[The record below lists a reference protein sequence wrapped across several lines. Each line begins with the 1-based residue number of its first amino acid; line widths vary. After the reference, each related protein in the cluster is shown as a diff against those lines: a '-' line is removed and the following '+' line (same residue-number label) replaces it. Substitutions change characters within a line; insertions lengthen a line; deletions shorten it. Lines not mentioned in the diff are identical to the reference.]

1 MHKRHAL
8 TFVTITVFLDTVG
21 FGVIVP
27 VLPQFLVLIGDVSL
41 SDASALSGY
50 LIFSYAVTNF
60 MFAPMLGN
68 LSDAYGRKPLLVM
81 SLFVYGGA
89 YLLSGFATALWM
101 LFLGRL
107 LTGITSA
114 TYAIANAL
122 IADVS
127 TPEDKAQNFGLLG
140 VAFGLGFI
148 VGPALGGIIGAWDLR
163 APLFIAAGVAF
174 INTLYGLIFFRET
187 LAPENRRP
195 FELKRA
201 SPWGALTQLRKYP
214 LLIGLVIAVFLNNI
228 GHHIWPS
235 NWNFY
240 TIEKFAWTPLD
251 VGLSMAF
258 VGVMS
263 VIVQGGLLRMVIPK
277 FGPVRCAYFGVT
289 ATILAFVG
297 VATAGS
303 SAALYFWCGVSSLG
317 GLAGPS
323 VNSILSNQVA
333 ADSQGELQG
342 IMASVSSVAMIV
354 GPLLLTQ
361 TFTYFTSDSAP
372 LYLPGSAFWVAALL
386 TLAALIIF
394 FQQIRRLPNPAG

>member
-1 MHKRHAL
+1 MHKKHAL
-8 TFVTITVFLDTVG
+8 IFVTVAVFLDTVG

-27 VLPQFLVLIGDVSL
+27 VLPQFLVLIGNVSL

-50 LIFSYAVTNF
+50 LIFSYAITNF
-60 MFAPMLGN
+60 LFAPLLGN
-68 LSDAYGRKPLLVM
+68 LSDAYGRKPMLLA
-81 SLFVYGGA
+81 SLFVYGCS
-89 YLLSGFATALWM
+89 YLLAGFATALWM

-107 LTGITSA
+107 LTGVASA

-127 TPEDKAQNFGLLG
+127 APEDKAQNFGLMG

-148 VGPALGGIIGAWDLR
+148 VGPALGGVIGAWDLR
-163 APLFIAAGVAF
+163 APFYVAGGLAF
-174 INTLYGLIFFRET
+174 LNTLYGLFFFHET
-187 LAPENRRP
+187 LQPDNRRP
-195 FELKRA
+195 LDIRRA
-201 SPWGALTQLRKYP
+201 SPWGALLQLKRYP
-214 LLIGLVIAVFLNNI
+214 MLVGLVCAMFLYNM
-228 GHHIWPS
+228 GHHIWPA
-235 NWNFY
+235 NWSFY

-263 VIVQGGLLRMVIPK
+263 VIVQGWLLRIVIPR
-277 FGPVRCAYFGVT
+277 FGPSRCAYFGVS
-289 ATILAFVG
+289 ATITAFIG

-303 SAALYFWCGVSSLG
+303 SAALYFWCALSAFG

-323 VNSILSNQVA
+323 VNSILSNQVP

-342 IMASVSSVAMIV
+342 IMASSNSVAMII

-361 TFTYFTSDSAP
+361 TFTYFTSSSAP
-372 LYLPGSAFWVAALL
+372 VYLPGSAFWIAALL
-386 TLAALIIF
+386 TVIALILF
-394 FQQIRRLPNPAG
+394 FTYNRRLPAPQS

>member
-8 TFVTITVFLDTVG
+8 TFVSITVFLDTVG

-27 VLPQFLVLIGDVSL
+27 VLPQFLVLIGNVNL
-41 SDASALSGY
+41 SNASALSGY

-68 LSDAYGRKPLLVM
+68 LSDVYGRKPLLVT

-127 TPEDKAQNFGLLG
+127 TAEDKAQNFGLLG

-163 APLFIAAGVAF
+163 APFFIASGLAF

-201 SPWGALTQLRKYP
+201 SPWGALTQLSKYP

-228 GHHIWPS
+228 GYHIWPS

-240 TIEKFAWTPLD
+240 TIETFAWTPLD

-263 VIVQGGLLRMVIPK
+263 VIVQGGLLRIVIPK
-277 FGPVRCAYFGVT
+277 FGPVRCAYFGIT
-289 ATILAFVG
+289 ATIVAFVG

-303 SAALYFWCGVSSLG
+303 SAALFFWCGMSSLG
-317 GLAGPS
+317 GLAAPS

-372 LYLPGSAFWVAALL
+372 LYLPSGAFWVAAIL
-386 TLAALIIF
+386 TSAALIIF

>member
-8 TFVTITVFLDTVG
+8 TFVSITVFLDTVG

-27 VLPQFLVLIGDVSL
+27 VLPQFLVLIGNVNL

-68 LSDAYGRKPLLVM
+68 LSDAYGRKPLLVT

-127 TPEDKAQNFGLLG
+127 TAEDKAQNFGLLG

-148 VGPALGGIIGAWDLR
+148 VGAWDLR
-163 APLFIAAGVAF
+163 APFFIASGLAF

-201 SPWGALTQLRKYP
+201 SPWGALTQLSKYP

-228 GHHIWPS
+228 GYHIWPS

-240 TIEKFAWTPLD
+240 TIETFAWTPLD

-263 VIVQGGLLRMVIPK
+263 VIVQGGLLRIGIPK
-277 FGPVRCAYFGVT
+277 FVPVRCSYFGIT
-289 ATILAFVG
+289 ATIVAFVG

-303 SAALYFWCGVSSLG
+303 SAALFFWCGMSSLG
-317 GLAGPS
+317 GLAAPS

-372 LYLPGSAFWVAALL
+372 LYLPGSAFWVAAIL
-386 TLAALIIF
+386 TSAALIIF

>member
-8 TFVTITVFLDTVG
+8 TFVSITVFLDTVG

-27 VLPQFLVLIGDVSL
+27 VLPQFLVLIGNVNL

-68 LSDAYGRKPLLVM
+68 LSDAYGRKPLLVT

-127 TPEDKAQNFGLLG
+127 TAEDKAQNFGLLG

-163 APLFIAAGVAF
+163 APFFIASGLAL

-201 SPWGALTQLRKYP
+201 SPWGALTQLSKYP

-240 TIEKFAWTPLD
+240 TIETFAWTPLD

-263 VIVQGGLLRMVIPK
+263 VIVQGGLLRIVIPK
-277 FGPVRCAYFGVT
+277 FGPVRCAYFGIT
-289 ATILAFVG
+289 ATIVAFVG

-303 SAALYFWCGVSSLG
+303 SAELFFWCGMSSLG
-317 GLAGPS
+317 GLAAPS

-333 ADSQGELQG
+333 VDSQGELQG

-372 LYLPGSAFWVAALL
+372 LYLPGSAFWVAAIL
-386 TLAALIIF
+386 TSAALIIF

>member
-1 MHKRHAL
+1 MHKKHAL
-8 TFVTITVFLDTVG
+8 IFVTITVFLDTVG
-21 FGVIVP
+21 FGIIVP
-27 VLPQFLVLIGDVSL
+27 ILPQFLVLVGQVSL
-41 SDASALSGY
+41 SEASALSGY
-50 LIFSYAVTNF
+50 LIFSYAITNF
-60 MFAPMLGN
+60 LFAPLLGN
-68 LSDAYGRKPLLVM
+68 LSDAYGRKRLLVL
-81 SLFVYGGA
+81 SLCVYGGS

-148 VGPALGGIIGAWDLR
+148 VGPALGGIIGAWDIR
-163 APLFIAAGVAF
+163 APFFIAAGLAF
-174 INTLYGLIFFRET
+174 INTLYGLLFFRET

-195 FELKRA
+195 FDISRA
-201 SPWGALTQLRKYP
+201 SPWGSLAQLGKYP
-214 LLIGLVIAVFLNNI
+214 LLIGLIFAVFLNNI

-251 VGLSMAF
+251 VGFSMAF

-263 VIVQGGLLRMVIPK
+263 VIVQGWLLRIVIPK

-289 ATILAFVG
+289 ATIAAFVG

-323 VNSILSNQVA
+323 VNSILSNQVP

-342 IMASVSSVAMIV
+342 IMASMSSIAMIV

-361 TFTYFTSDSAP
+361 TFTYFTSASAP
-372 LYLPGSAFWVAALL
+372 IYLPGSAFWVSALL
-386 TLAALIIF
+386 TLCALGIF
-394 FQQIRRLPNPAG
+394 YQQIRRLPNPAG

>member
-163 APLFIAAGVAF
+163 APFFIAAGLAF

-201 SPWGALTQLRKYP
+201 SPWGALTQLCKYP

-263 VIVQGGLLRMVIPK
+263 VIVQGGLLRIVIPK

-372 LYLPGSAFWVAALL
+372 LYLPGSAFWLAALL

>member
-8 TFVTITVFLDTVG
+8 TFVSITVFLDTVG

-27 VLPQFLVLIGDVSL
+27 VLPQFLVLIGNVNL

-68 LSDAYGRKPLLVM
+68 LSDAYGRKPLLVT

-127 TPEDKAQNFGLLG
+127 TAEDKAQNFGLLG

-163 APLFIAAGVAF
+163 APFFIASGLAF

-201 SPWGALTQLRKYP
+201 STWGALTQLSKYP
-214 LLIGLVIAVFLNNI
+214 LLVGLVIAVFLNNI
-228 GHHIWPS
+228 GYHIWPS

-240 TIEKFAWTPLD
+240 TIETFAWTPLD

-263 VIVQGGLLRMVIPK
+263 VIVQGGLLRIVIPK
-277 FGPVRCAYFGVT
+277 FGPVRCAYFGIT
-289 ATILAFVG
+289 ATIVAFVG

-303 SAALYFWCGVSSLG
+303 SAALFFWCGMSSLG
-317 GLAGPS
+317 GLAAPS

-372 LYLPGSAFWVAALL
+372 LYLPGSAFWVAAIL
-386 TLAALIIF
+386 TSAALIIF

>member
-8 TFVTITVFLDTVG
+8 TFVSITVFLDTVG

-27 VLPQFLVLIGDVSL
+27 VLPQFLVLIGNVNL

-68 LSDAYGRKPLLVM
+68 LSDAYGRKPLLVT

-127 TPEDKAQNFGLLG
+127 TAEDKAQNFGLLG

-163 APLFIAAGVAF
+163 APFFIASGLAF

-195 FELKRA
+195 FKLKRA
-201 SPWGALTQLRKYP
+201 SPWGALTQLSKYP

-228 GHHIWPS
+228 GYHIWPS

-240 TIEKFAWTPLD
+240 TIETFAWTPLD

-263 VIVQGGLLRMVIPK
+263 VIVQGGLLRIVIPK
-277 FGPVRCAYFGVT
+277 FGPVRCAYFGIT
-289 ATILAFVG
+289 ATIVAFVG

-303 SAALYFWCGVSSLG
+303 SAALFFWCGMSSLG
-317 GLAGPS
+317 GLAAPS

-372 LYLPGSAFWVAALL
+372 LYLPGSAFWVAAIL
-386 TLAALIIF
+386 TSAALIIF

>member
-8 TFVTITVFLDTVG
+8 TFVSITVFLDTVG

-27 VLPQFLVLIGDVSL
+27 VLPQFLVLIGNVNL

-68 LSDAYGRKPLLVM
+68 LSDAYRRKPLLVT

-127 TPEDKAQNFGLLG
+127 TAEDKAQNFGLLG

-163 APLFIAAGVAF
+163 APFFIASGLAF

-201 SPWGALTQLRKYP
+201 SPWGALTQLSKYP
-214 LLIGLVIAVFLNNI
+214 LLIGLVIAVFLNNF
-228 GHHIWPS
+228 GYHIWPS

-240 TIEKFAWTPLD
+240 TIETFAWTPLD

-263 VIVQGGLLRMVIPK
+263 VIVQGGLLRIVIPK
-277 FGPVRCAYFGVT
+277 FGPVRCAYFGIT
-289 ATILAFVG
+289 ATIVAFVG

-303 SAALYFWCGVSSLG
+303 SAALFFWCGMSSLG
-317 GLAGPS
+317 GLAAPS

-361 TFTYFTSDSAP
+361 TFTYFTSESAP
-372 LYLPGSAFWVAALL
+372 LYLPGSAFWVAAIL
-386 TLAALIIF
+386 TSAALIIF

>member
-1 MHKRHAL
+1 MHKKHAL
-8 TFVTITVFLDTVG
+8 IFVTITVFIDTVG
-21 FGVIVP
+21 FGIIVP
-27 VLPQFLVLIGDVSL
+27 ILPQFLVLIGKVSL
-41 SDASALSGY
+41 SEASALSGY
-50 LIFSYAVTNF
+50 LIFSYAITNF
-60 MFAPMLGN
+60 LFAPLLGN
-68 LSDAYGRKPLLVM
+68 LSDAYGRKRLLVL
-81 SLFVYGGA
+81 SLFVYGGS
-89 YLLSGFATALWM
+89 YLLAGFATALWM

-148 VGPALGGIIGAWDLR
+148 VGPALGGIIGAWDIR
-163 APLFIAAGVAF
+163 APFFIAAGLAF
-174 INTLYGLIFFRET
+174 INTLYGLLFFRET

-195 FELKRA
+195 FDISRA
-201 SPWGALTQLRKYP
+201 SPWGSLAQLGKYP
-214 LLIGLVIAVFLNNI
+214 LLIGLIFAVFLNNI

-251 VGLSMAF
+251 VGFSMAF

-263 VIVQGGLLRMVIPK
+263 VIVQGWLLRIVIPK

-289 ATILAFVG
+289 ATVAAFVG

-303 SAALYFWCGVSSLG
+303 SAALYFWCGVSALG

-323 VNSILSNQVA
+323 VNSILSNQVP

-342 IMASVSSVAMIV
+342 IMASMSSIAMIV

-361 TFTYFTSDSAP
+361 TFTYFTSASAP
-372 LYLPGSAFWVAALL
+372 IYLPGSAFWVSALL
-386 TLAALIIF
+386 TLCALGIF
-394 FQQIRRLPNPAG
+394 YQQIRRLPNPAG

>member
-8 TFVTITVFLDTVG
+8 TFVSITVFLDTVG

-27 VLPQFLVLIGDVSL
+27 VLPQFLVLIGNVNL

-68 LSDAYGRKPLLVM
+68 LSDAYGRKPLLVT

-127 TPEDKAQNFGLLG
+127 TAEDKAQNFGLLG

-163 APLFIAAGVAF
+163 APFFIASGLAF

-195 FELKRA
+195 FELNRA
-201 SPWGALTQLRKYP
+201 SPWGALTQLSKYP

-228 GHHIWPS
+228 GYHIWPS

-240 TIEKFAWTPLD
+240 TIETFAWTPLD

-263 VIVQGGLLRMVIPK
+263 VIVQGGLLRIVIPK
-277 FGPVRCAYFGVT
+277 FGPVRCAYFGIT
-289 ATILAFVG
+289 ATIVAFVG

-303 SAALYFWCGVSSLG
+303 SAALFFWCGMSSLG
-317 GLAGPS
+317 GLAAPS

-372 LYLPGSAFWVAALL
+372 LYLPGSAFWVAAILSS
-386 TLAALIIF
+386 AALIIF